1 MLRLM
6 SGRELIVSWLAVE
19 ADAAMLRLMSGKKM
33 IVGWLVVEAGA
44 NAEADVGKKGDCWLA
59 SCRG

>member
-19 ADAAMLRLMSGKKM
+19 ADAAMLRLMSGRSVL
-33 IVGWLVVEAGA
+33 IAG
-44 NAEADVGKKGDCWLA
+44 
-59 SCRG
+59 